1 MLTVI
6 TQQAS
11 RTSPSLQAL
20 TACFT
25 SACDTLKI
33 VSADFAKISMLV
45 SSLSNPHDIFLN
57 ATTIAFS
64 ATAKTLSQ
72 SCPPMLQSSC

>member
-1 MLTVI
+1 MLSVTYQ
-6 TQQAS
+6 TS

-45 SSLSNPHDIFLN
+45 SYL
-57 ATTIAFS
+57 
-64 ATAKTLSQ
+64 
-72 SCPPMLQSSC
+72 